1 MTIQLCDCITRRHAT
16 TIWTHLQSPTKWVV
30 ELQTH
35 IDKKKFKKNHTLFK
49 ITCKC
54 TNIFLKKKMGLC
66 TCVDYHGLIKIIV
79 KIYYPLLL
87 ISKPL
92 EQLNQIKLFTKKLE
106 RCLQS
111 CTYKR
116 RWWVENNISHIV
128 WPFWIQCHVF
138 WFDKCPCNF
147 STHNEWHIKKTLKQL
162 CGHLL
167 GWHLGIFQ

>member
-35 IDKKKFKKNHTLFK
+35 IENNIFKKFIQCLKSHASAPIFFWRKKWDFPH
-49 ITCKC
+49 
-54 TNIFLKKKMGLC
+54 
-66 TCVDYHGLIKIIV
+66 VSIIMASS
-79 KIYYPLLL
+79 KLSWKFTILL

-92 EQLNQIKLFTKKLE
+92 EQLNQIKLFTQKFE

-116 RWWVENNISHIV
+116 RWGVENDISHKI
-128 WPFWIQCHVF
+128 WPFWVQCHVF
-138 WFDKCPCNF
+138 WFYECPCNF
-147 STHNEWHIKKTLKQL
+147 STHNEWHI
-162 CGHLL
+162 
-167 GWHLGIFQ
+167 